1 MNELKKAF
9 LETPEIKRL
18 KELESV
24 LNSNTELNEK
34 ILALKDKQKQMVN
47 AKEFHQLKQYNV
59 YSSEYQQ
66 IYQEI
71 LDFPF
76 VEEYLDL
83 LEIANDKLLNITN
96 IIEQKINKK
105 LLE

>member
-1 MNELKKAF
+1 MKNKF

-18 KELESV
+18 KELEAV
-24 LNSNTELNEK
+24 LDSNAQLDEK
-34 ILALKDKQKQMVN
+34 IFALKQKQKQMVN
-47 AKEFHQLKQYNV
+47 AKEYHQLKQYNA
-59 YSSEYQQ
+59 YSSEYHQ

-83 LEIANDKLLNITN
+83 LELVNNELLNITN
-96 IIEQKINKK
+96 IIEKKINKK
-105 LLE
+105 LIE

>member
-9 LETPEIKRL
+9 LEAPEIKRL
-18 KELESV
+18 KELELV
-24 LNSNTELNEK
+24 LNGNTQLNEK
-34 ILALKDKQKQMVN
+34 ILALKNKQKQMVN
-47 AKEFHQLKQYNV
+47 AKEYHQLKQYNV

-76 VEEYLDL
+76 VEEYLEL
-83 LEIANDKLLNITN
+83 LEFANEKMLNISN

-105 LLE
+105 LIE

>member
-18 KELESV
+18 KELEFV
-24 LNSNTELNEK
+24 LDSNPQLNEK

-47 AKEFHQLKQYNV
+47 AKEYHQLKQYNV
-59 YSSEYQQ
+59 YSSEYDQ

-83 LEIANDKLLNITN
+83 LEIVNNELLNITN
-96 IIEQKINKK
+96 IIEKKINKK
-105 LLE
+105 LIE

>member
-9 LETPEIKRL
+9 LDIPEIKRL
-18 KELESV
+18 KELEFV
-24 LNSNTELNEK
+24 LDSNPQLNEK

-47 AKEFHQLKQYNV
+47 AKEYHQLKQYNV
-59 YSSEYQQ
+59 YSSEYDQ

-83 LEIANDKLLNITN
+83 LELVN
-96 IIEQKINKK
+96 
-105 LLE
+105 